1 MKKLTPKIRSITTI
15 YYQSDKVPDGID
27 IELEFDPVEFFGTF
41 VTETDTGIK
50 VGYIIQDDH
59 ASNPLEDCDGH
70 GVIHHHPRSN
80 YGRRDS
86 EYYSVLSL
94 DSDGNPLIDEDKLQA
109 MWHDKV
115 MALPLDVFTLPEGN
129 AWWPGHQEVL
139 RKELADEQTGD
150 YTMRQQLIG
159 VRHRHEL
166 CEEEVQELIINL
178 EEAAFW
184 NYDNAERECQVPPN
198 PDAIML
204 DLYEHSGC
212 IWSIAGTGMNCRF
225 DTSRHESLWVP
236 DKCLLEEVADKSPE
250 DRAKYLYETC
260 QQALEMYNAWS
271 SGSVYEVVVQ
281 VHDFDGTQLS
291 CDYVDYCY
299 GYEQAEKSLEEAM
312 K

>member
-1 MKKLTPKIRSITTI
+1 MNKLTPKTRSITTI

-41 VTETDTGIK
+41 VTETETGIK
-50 VGYIIQDDH
+50 VGYVIQDEC
-59 ASNPLEDCDGH
+59 ASNPLEDQDGH

-86 EYYSVLSL
+86 DYYSVLSL
-94 DSDGNPLIDEDKLQA
+94 DSYGNPLIDEDKLQA

-115 MALPLDVFTLPEGN
+115 MALPLDVFTLPEDE
-129 AWWPGHQEVL
+129 AWDGHQEIL
-139 RKELADEQTGD
+139 RKGLADEQVGD
-150 YTMRQQLIG
+150 YTMRQQCMSAWRQHDISGEG
-159 VRHRHEL
+159 VEAL
-166 CEEEVQELIINL
+166 VTNL

-204 DLYEHSGC
+204 DLYDHSGC
-212 IWSIAGTGMNCRF
+212 IWSISGTGMNCRF

-250 DRAKYLYETC
+250 DRAAHLHKTC
-260 QQALEMYNAWS
+260 EDALEMYNAWS
-271 SGSVYEVVVQ
+271 SGEVYEVVIQ